1 MNKFKSLTPMLW
13 TDKLEETISFY
24 KDKLGFTVNEHNP
37 DWGWADIS
45 KDETNFMLAKP
56 NEHVGFKNGA
66 QFTGSFYFSVENADE
81 LWEQLK
87 DKVKVCYPIED
98 FDWGMREFAVFDN
111 NGYTLQF
118 GHEIN

>member
-1 MNKFKSLTPMLW
+1 MLW

-24 KDKLGFTVNEHNP
+24 KDKLGFTVNEFNP

-45 KDETNFMLAKP
+45 KDETNLMLAKP
-56 NEHVGFKNGA
+56 NDHIGFKNGA
-66 QFTGSFYFSVENADE
+66 QFTGTFYFRIENADK

-87 DKVKVCYPIED
+87 DEVKICYPIEN
-98 FDWGMREFAVFDN
+98 FDWGMREFAIYDN